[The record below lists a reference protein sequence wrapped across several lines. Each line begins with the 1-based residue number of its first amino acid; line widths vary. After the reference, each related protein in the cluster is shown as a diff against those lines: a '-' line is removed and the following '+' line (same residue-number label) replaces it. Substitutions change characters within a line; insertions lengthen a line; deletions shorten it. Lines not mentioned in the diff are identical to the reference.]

1 MLKKIL
7 FFIHHHRG
15 YIETGKILFIALLAL
30 IALFVSFY
38 VLLVSPGT
46 GFQFMY
52 VFIPHLYLIPIILL
66 ALWYPKSGLRLIF
79 LLLISILAFWL
90 FADTFGFEFSIP
102 VVLLY
107 TGLDLATIMVL
118 LLYVKD
124 RHLVE
129 AVLTDL
135 MERGENKKNIL
146 IEFSPDFDS
155 IIESLSSPDEYER
168 EEAVQALSGLSDAR
182 TVLPL
187 IHALDDESL
196 FVRRAAA
203 EALGRS
209 NSQKV
214 IGPLIKALTED
225 ERCVREAAAEALGHL
240 GDIAI
245 PDLINNLKNDDW
257 RVRIGSL
264 IALRVSSGR
273 ISNVDQILIPLS
285 DESPYVRRETVK
297 TLGRIG
303 DSSILPYLIQATKD
317 KDPGVR
323 LRAVRAMVKI
333 GEPNEVI
340 PVLNRCIQDEDG
352 AVRVRAREELIK
364 IDKNLLR

>member
-1 MLKKIL
+1 MKRKIL
-7 FFIHHHRG
+7 SFFYQHRS
-15 YIETGKILFIALLAL
+15 YIETGKILIIALLAL
-30 IALFVSFY
+30 VSLFVSFY

-79 LLLISILAFWL
+79 LLLVSILAFWF

-102 VVLLY
+102 VVFLY

-129 AVLTDL
+129 AVITDF
-135 MERGENKKNIL
+135 MERGEDKRNIL
-146 IEFSPDFDS
+146 IEFNPDFDT
-155 IIESLSSPDEYER
+155 IIESLGSPDEYVR
-168 EEAVQALSGLSDAR
+168 EEAVQALSGLTDAR
-182 TVLPL
+182 TILPL
-187 IHALDDESL
+187 IRSLDDDSL

-203 EALGRS
+203 EALGKT
-209 NSQKV
+209 NSQKA
-214 IGPLIKALTED
+214 INPLIKALTED

-240 GDIAI
+240 GEIAI
-245 PDLINNLKNDDW
+245 PDLIHSLKNEDW

-264 IALRVSSGR
+264 IALRVSTGH
-273 ISNVDQILIPLS
+273 ISNIDQILILLS
-285 DESPYVRRETVK
+285 DESPYVRREAVK

-317 KDPGVR
+317 KDSGVR
-323 LRAVRAMVKI
+323 LRAVRAMVKL
-333 GEPNEVI
+333 GEPKDII
-340 PVLNRCIQDEDG
+340 PVLKRCMQDEDG
-352 AVRVRAREELIK
+352 AVRVQAHEELERLK
-364 IDKNLLR
+364 KK

>member
-1 MLKKIL
+1 VKRKIL
-7 FFIHHHRG
+7 SFFYQHRS
-15 YIETGKILFIALLAL
+15 YIETGKILIIALLAL
-30 IALFVSFY
+30 VSLFVSFY
-38 VLLVSPGT
+38 VLLVSTGT

-79 LLLISILAFWL
+79 LLLVSILAFWF

-102 VVLLY
+102 VVFLY

-129 AVLTDL
+129 AVITDF
-135 MERGENKKNIL
+135 MERGEDKRNIL
-146 IEFSPDFDS
+146 IEFNPDFDT
-155 IIESLSSPDEYER
+155 IIESLGSPDEYVR
-168 EEAVQALSGLSDAR
+168 EEAVQALSGLTDAR
-182 TVLPL
+182 TILPL
-187 IHALDDESL
+187 IRSLDDDSL

-203 EALGRS
+203 EALGKT
-209 NSQKV
+209 NSQKA
-214 IGPLIKALTED
+214 INPLIKALTED

-240 GDIAI
+240 GEIAI
-245 PDLINNLKNDDW
+245 PDLIHSLKNEDW

-264 IALRVSSGR
+264 IALRVSTGH
-273 ISNVDQILIPLS
+273 ISNIDQILILLS
-285 DESPYVRRETVK
+285 DESPYVRREAVK

-317 KDPGVR
+317 KDSGVR
-323 LRAVRAMVKI
+323 LRAVRAMVKL
-333 GEPNEVI
+333 GEPKDII
-340 PVLNRCIQDEDG
+340 PVLKRCMQDEDG
-352 AVRVRAREELIK
+352 AVRVQAHEELERLK
-364 IDKNLLR
+364 KK